1 MRRFNALLE
10 VLGTGTPHEV
20 WNRGTMETPS
30 EKPRAYLITGVSSGL
45 GYALAD
51 ECLQRGYSVWGLSR
65 RVPEDLVQRGM
76 VHQSIDLVDL
86 KRLPQVLHSLLA
98 NVPELDV
105 VLLNAATLGPFGDV
119 SELAYEQVRATM
131 ETNVWA
137 NKAILDYLSNR
148 SMPVNQVVVTSSG
161 AGLDAK
167 RGVAAY
173 CLSKATLNM
182 LVRLYALE
190 WPEAHFSI
198 LLPGIVDTPM
208 QSILAQQ
215 PVDER
220 FPIVSELRH
229 RREAGQMFDAT
240 VAARRIIQTIP
251 QFPSLI
257 ASGELVHIH
266 NLPEL
271 DEESIG
277 QSETSLT

>member
-1 MRRFNALLE
+1 MTRG
-10 VLGTGTPHEV
+10 VV
-20 WNRGTMETPS
+20 NRGMMDTST
-30 EKPRAYLITGVSSGL
+30 EKPRAFLITGVSSGL

-51 ECLQRGYSVWGLSR
+51 ECLRRGYSVWGLSR
-65 RVPEDLVQRGM
+65 RVPEDLVHRGM
-76 VHQSIDLVDL
+76 SHLSIDLSDL
-86 KRLPQVLHSLLA
+86 ESLPQLLHSFLA
-98 NVPELDV
+98 NVHELDV
-105 VLLNAATLGPFGDV
+105 ALLNAATLGPFGDV
-119 SELAYEQVRATM
+119 SELSHDQVRATM
-131 ETNVWA
+131 ETNVWS

-173 CLSKATLNM
+173 CLSKAALNM

-215 PVDER
+215 PADER
-220 FPIVSELRH
+220 FPIVSELKN
-229 RREAGQMFDAT
+229 RREAGQMFDAS
-240 VAARRIIQTIP
+240 VAARRIIQTLP
-251 QFPSLI
+251 QFPALI

-266 NLPEL
+266 NLPDHNLPEL
-271 DEESIG
+271 DEESVG
-277 QSETSLT
+277 QSQTSLT